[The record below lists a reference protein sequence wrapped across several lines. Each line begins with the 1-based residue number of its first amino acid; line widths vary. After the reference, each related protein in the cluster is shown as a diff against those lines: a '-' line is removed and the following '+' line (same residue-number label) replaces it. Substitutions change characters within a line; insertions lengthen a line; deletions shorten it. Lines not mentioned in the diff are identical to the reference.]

1 MEITPWQI
9 LFGSVMV
16 VMLVALFG
24 ILFRQGQS
32 PTRKEMHEMHQQ
44 LRDELRAEIREVVSA
59 AVRTATI
66 EIIAE
71 MNRHTA
77 ETNRQIAETNHRID
91 EMNHRIDE
99 TNYRTDQVLHALAN
113 HDHIDGRVM
122 ITVRP
127 DTEPAPANADD

>member
-32 PTRKEMHEMHQQ
+32 PTRRETHEMHQQ
-44 LRDELRAEIREVVSA
+44 LRDELRAEIREVVST
-59 AVRTATI
+59 AVSTATI

-71 MNRHTA
+71 MNRQMA
-77 ETNRQIAETNHRID
+77 EVNHRID

-99 TNYRTDQVLHALAN
+99 TNRRIDRVLHALAN

-122 ITVRP
+122 ITVQP
-127 DTEPAPANADD
+127 DTEPASATADD